1 MRHHASFHHAFSG
14 GQGLETISVETFALL
29 MLLHRNGFL
38 DVDKEPGDLLF
49 GLGSGSLDRGAI
61 LVDDEYEASADVGV
75 LVVRDFHVL
84 DFAVM
89 AEVLPQFFLGDLGRD
104 SADEDFADLFFNGD
118 FLDLEVATLE
128 GMMLGVVD
136 GQGGRRLGLEQNE
149 SKAFR
154 VAGLVSF
161 DADVRDWAE
170 AAFEMA
176 FERFLVGGVG
186 QLRHENL
193 QLLVAFLDFVCHF
206 S

>member
-1 MRHHASFHHAFSG
+1 MRHHASFHHAFPG
-14 GQGLETISVETFALL
+14 GQGLVTISVETFALL
-29 MLLHRNGFL
+29 MLFHRNGFL
-38 DVDKEPGDLLF
+38 DVDQEPGDLLL
-49 GLGSGSLDRGAI
+49 GLAGGSLDRGAI

-84 DFAVM
+84 DLAVL

-104 SADEDFADLFFNGD
+104 SADEDFADLFLYGD

-136 GQGGRRLGLEQNE
+136 GQGGGRLGLEQNK
-149 SKAFR
+149 SKALG
-154 VAGLVSF
+154 VAGFVSF

-176 FERFLVGGVG
+176 FERVLVGGVS

-193 QLLVAFLDFVCHF
+193 QLLVAFVDFVSHF